1 MTRKIFWDEPY
12 RTTLDTVVS
21 QVNGEQVQVEATI
34 FFAFSGG
41 QESDHGSLAGYP
53 VIKAEKLGLEIVYTL
68 AHDHSLKVG
77 DPVAWRI
84 DWARRYRLMRL
95 HFAAEMV
102 LQLVYQLRP
111 GIERIG
117 AHIAQDKARI
127 DFASD
132 VSLAGWFPEIEQ
144 AANELIARDL
154 PIVTAFSDVQA
165 QRRYW
170 QVEGFARMACGGTHP
185 HSTREIGQVKLKR
198 KNTGRGKERIEIL
211 LLDDLS
217 VETLAGEHSR

>member
-1 MTRKIFWDEPY
+1 MTQKVFWDEPY
-12 RTTLDTVVS
+12 RTTLDTVVT
-21 QVNGEQVQVEATI
+21 QVMGDQVQVASTI

-41 QESDHGSLAGYP
+41 QESDAGSLGGYP
-53 VIKAEKLGLEIVYTL
+53 VIRAEKRGLDIVYTL
-68 AHDHSLKVG
+68 PHAHTLRVG
-77 DPVAWRI
+77 DAVTWQI

-132 VSLAGWFPEIEQ
+132 TSLAPWFPEIES
-144 AANELIARDL
+144 AAADLVKRDQ
-154 PIVTAFSDVQA
+154 PILTDFSDVPT
-165 QRRYW
+165 QRRFW
-170 QVEGFARMACGGTHP
+170 KVEGFATMACGGTHP
-185 HSTREIGQVKLKR
+185 RSTREIGALKLKR
-198 KNTGRGKERIEIL
+198 KNTGKGKERIEISL
-211 LLDDLS
+211 IDS
-217 VETLAGEHSR
+217 PCVPV